1 MDNNLALY
9 KMYIGIIIGASE
21 ILVDHLKKIAEKKL
35 GDFNDPEKAVTETV
49 QSCPST
55 LKEYLESVD

>member
-1 MDNNLALY
+1 M
-9 KMYIGIIIGASE
+9 IGASE